1 MTTTSEAVR
10 SPVGAFDVE
19 VVRTQRLSPTFLR
32 VTFGGASL
40 HDFLDHGPL
49 GPRDLRVK
57 LVVPVGSRRPLDV
70 RDLSDGWYQR
80 WRALDPRE
88 RGVMRTYTVRRTR
101 LGGPDPQIDVDF
113 VLHVDE
119 TGCGGPA
126 CTWAAAAR
134 PGDRITLIGPAAG
147 AEGYGGIEW
156 RPPRPSGLPP
166 TRVLL
171 VGDETAVP
179 AVCSILEG
187 LPPGYVGHA
196 VLEVPSHEDFSDVRS
211 ASAVDV
217 RWLARGGRPRGEL
230 VESEL
235 RDLFRGAP
243 TPAPVQ
249 RAVVSH
255 VDVDEEILWEVS
267 AGSSTRGSGV
277 HAWVAGEAG
286 MVRDVRRQLVGELGV
301 DRARVAFMGYWREG
315 RTEAS

>member
-1 MTTTSEAVR
+1 MTTTYEAVR
-10 SPVGAFDVE
+10 SAVGAFEVE
-19 VVRTQRLSPTFLR
+19 VIRTERLSPTFLR

-40 HDFLDHGPL
+40 HDFLDHGSL

-57 LVVPVGSRRPLDV
+57 LVVPVGSRPPLHLT
-70 RDLSDGWYQR
+70 DLADGWYRR
-80 WRALDPRE
+80 WRALDPTE

-126 CTWAAAAR
+126 STWATAAR

-156 RPPRPSGLPP
+156 RPPRPSGLSPS
-166 TRVLL
+166 RVLL

-196 VLEVPSHEDFSDVRS
+196 VLEVPRHEDFSDVRS
-211 ASAVDV
+211 ASAVEV

-230 VESEL
+230 VDSEV
-235 RDLFRGAP
+235 RGLFTGSP
-243 TPAPVQ
+243 TPALAQ
-249 RAVVSH
+249 RAVVPH
-255 VDVDEEILWEVS
+255 VDVDEEILWEIA
-267 AGSSTRGSGV
+267 AGSSTSGGSV

-286 MVRDVRRQLVGELGV
+286 MVRDVRRRLVGELGI
-301 DRARVAFMGYWREG
+301 DRAQVAFMGYWREG

>member
-10 SPVGAFDVE
+10 SAVGAFEVE

-57 LVVPVGSRRPLDV
+57 LVVPVGSRRPLHV
-70 RDLSDGWYQR
+70 TDLSDGWYQR
-80 WRALDPRE
+80 WRALDPEE

-119 TGCGGPA
+119 SGCGGPA
-126 CTWAAAAR
+126 STWAMAAR

-147 AEGYGGIEW
+147 GEGYGGIEW
-156 RPPRPSGLPP
+156 RPPGPSGLSPS
-166 TRVLL
+166 RVLL

-211 ASAVDV
+211 ASAVEV
-217 RWLARGGRPRGEL
+217 HWLARGARPRGEL
-230 VESEL
+230 VGSEV
-235 RDLFRGAP
+235 RGLFTGAP
-243 TPAPVQ
+243 APAPAQ
-249 RAVVSH
+249 RAVVPQ
-255 VDVDEEILWEVS
+255 VDIDEEILWEISTGS
-267 AGSSTRGSGV
+267 ATRGNGV

-315 RTEAS
+315 RTETS